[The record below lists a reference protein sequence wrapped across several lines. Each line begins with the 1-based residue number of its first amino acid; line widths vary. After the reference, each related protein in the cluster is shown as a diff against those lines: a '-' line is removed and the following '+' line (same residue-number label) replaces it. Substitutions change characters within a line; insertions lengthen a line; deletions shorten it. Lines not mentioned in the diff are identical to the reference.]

1 MSVNLYDEALLE
13 KLKQWTLDTNIHVYG
28 PQDTKQLFATIADE
42 NKDKE
47 IQLPIIVLRR
57 RGGFSILN
65 TTKRP
70 LSFDGATLDANHNKA
85 SQLNAIPISIGYQI
99 DVYTRYFQEADEF
112 ARNIVFNIVNYPKV
126 TVNIP
131 YNNQNYKHD
140 SNIRLQG
147 EVEDTSDIP
156 ERLISGQFSRISMKI
171 DIDDAYL
178 FDVRYRDVY
187 SLEVTSVLSDNTI
200 EDDSKDNILK

>member
-1 MSVNLYDEALLE
+1 MSVKLYDDAFLE
-13 KLKQWTLDTNIHVYG
+13 KLKNWTLDTQINVYG
-28 PQDTKQLFATIADE
+28 PEDTKQLFQTIADI
-42 NKDKE
+42 NNDRE
-47 IQLPIIVLRR
+47 IQLPLIVLRR
-57 RGGFSILN
+57 RGGFTLQN

-70 LSFDGATLDANHNKA
+70 LSFDGATLDANYDKA

-99 DVYTRYFQEADEF
+99 DVYTRYFQEADEY
-112 ARNIVFNIVNYPKV
+112 ARNLVFNIVNYPRLV
-126 TVNIP
+126 INVP

-147 EVEDTSDIP
+147 EIEDTSDIP
-156 ERLISGQFSRISMKI
+156 ERLIKGQFSRISMKI

-187 SLEVTSVLSDNTI
+187 SLEVTSVLSDNNI

>member
-1 MSVNLYDEALLE
+1 MSVKLYDDAFLE
-13 KLKQWTLDTNIHVYG
+13 KLKNWTLDTQINVYG
-28 PQDTKQLFATIADE
+28 PQDTKQLFQTIADI
-42 NKDKE
+42 NNDRE
-47 IQLPIIVLRR
+47 IQLPLIVLRR
-57 RGGFSILN
+57 RGGFTLQN

-70 LSFDGATLDANHNKA
+70 LSFDGATLDANYDKA

-99 DVYTRYFQEADEF
+99 DVYTRYFQEADEY
-112 ARNIVFNIVNYPKV
+112 ARNLVFNIVNYPRLV
-126 TVNIP
+126 INVP
-131 YNNQNYKHD
+131 YNKQNYKHD

-147 EVEDTSDIP
+147 EIEDTSDIP
-156 ERLISGQFSRISMKI
+156 ERLIKGQFSRISMKI

-187 SLEVTSVLSDNTI
+187 SLEVTSVLSDNNI